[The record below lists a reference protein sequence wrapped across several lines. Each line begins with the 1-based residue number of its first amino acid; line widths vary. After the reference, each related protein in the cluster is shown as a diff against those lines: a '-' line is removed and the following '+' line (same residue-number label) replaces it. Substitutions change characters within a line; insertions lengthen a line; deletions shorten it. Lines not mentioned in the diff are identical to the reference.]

1 MRLLPSSSLLLLFL
15 PLFSTA
21 QPNDMQHRGVLG
33 ITDLE
38 AIDQI
43 MIVMPGL
50 GSNSRDMLREQS
62 VKPYLMP
69 PRKRL
74 SNGSDNAYVLA
85 SCLEFYVNFDDN
97 FKVNLSPE
105 YIALNLREDR
115 MEEAIR
121 FLAQTGTV
129 SAAIMPYGARSIP
142 DGVRATSTY
151 KILNFL
157 HLYRKESKGRQ
168 VIFETKK
175 ALMRGNPVL
184 VEMAVPATMQNLNGV
199 RVWESNATKPEQIK
213 PFLIVG
219 YNEEMA
225 AFEMLSCWG
234 NEWGHNGY
242 LWVPY
247 DDFSKLV
254 ENGFVLVPE
263 E

>member
-1 MRLLPSSSLLLLFL
+1 MRLLLLLC
-15 PLFSTA
+15 LFSAMPLLSMA
-21 QPNDMQHRGVLG
+21 QPDLQQRGVLG
-33 ITDLE
+33 VTDME
-38 AIDQI
+38 
-43 MIVMPGL
+43 MIEQLMLVMPGL

-69 PRKRL
+69 PRKRV
-74 SNGSDNAYVLA
+74 SSGSDNAYVLA

-121 FLAQTGTV
+121 FLAETGTV
-129 SAAIMPYGARSIP
+129 SAAIMPYGARRIP

-184 VEMAVPATMQNLNGV
+184 VELSVPTAMEELKGV
-199 RVWESNATKPEQIK
+199 RVWDSKGAKGDVVK
-213 PFLIVG
+213 PFLLVG

-225 AFEMLSCWG
+225 AFEALSCWG
-234 NEWGHNGY
+234 SEWGHNGY
-242 LWVPY
+242 LWVSY
-247 DDFSKLV
+247 DDFSRLV
-254 ENGFVLVPE
+254 ENGFVLIPE